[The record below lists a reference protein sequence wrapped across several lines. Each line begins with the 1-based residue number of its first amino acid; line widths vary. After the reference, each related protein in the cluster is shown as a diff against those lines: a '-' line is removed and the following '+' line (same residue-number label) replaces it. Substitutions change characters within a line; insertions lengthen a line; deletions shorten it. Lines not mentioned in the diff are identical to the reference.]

1 MKQKMC
7 KNKKCQR
14 ILPEGYKHKYC
25 ENCMAKQAG
34 GVKKVLKGAVGA
46 AGAVG
51 SIVLLVATKGK
62 YGGGK
67 A

>member
-1 MKQKMC
+1 
-7 KNKKCQR
+7 
-14 ILPEGYKHKYC
+14 
-25 ENCMAKQAG
+25 MAKQAG
-34 GVKKVLKGAVGA
+34 GVKKVLK
-46 AGAVG
+46 GAVG